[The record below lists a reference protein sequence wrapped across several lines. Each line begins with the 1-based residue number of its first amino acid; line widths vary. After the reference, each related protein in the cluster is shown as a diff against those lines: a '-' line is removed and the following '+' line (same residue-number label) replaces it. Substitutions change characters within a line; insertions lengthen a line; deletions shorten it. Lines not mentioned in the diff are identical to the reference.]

1 MTKDKKLKPEPRRY
15 VITVADAASH
25 RYLWGRSVSRRQ
37 AVVVAVSAFI
47 LFGALVFGIV
57 AVTPLKTLI
66 PGYPDASA
74 QRIAVQN
81 AVRIDS
87 LEREILHWQL
97 YTENLRRVL
106 AGEEPLK
113 LDSLIL
119 HGSPAV
125 PEDTPYDPELD
136 SILRARLNALDY
148 EELPD
153 EITEE

>member
-1 MTKDKKLKPEPRRY
+1 MDNKAFNKY
-15 VITVADAASH
+15 F
-25 RYLWGRSVSRRQ
+25 
-37 AVVVAVSAFI
+37 SAFI
-47 LFGALVFGIV
+47 LIGALVFAIV

-66 PGYPDASA
+66 PGYPDAST
-74 QRIAVQN
+74 RRVTMQN

-97 YTENLRRVL
+97 YTENLRRVV

-119 HGSPAV
+119 QGGSTV

-148 EELPD
+148 DEE
-153 EITEE
+153 